1 MLKIIIYNRRD
12 DSDLLNFRTQ
22 RISLIDMESFHL
34 LGNQFLVGGRSQ
46 DLEMYS
52 MTPTLQCRLVIP
64 LFFI

>member
-12 DSDLLNFRTQ
+12 GSDLLNFRTQ

-46 DLEMYS
+46 DLETS
-52 MTPTLQCRLVIP
+52 HQ
-64 LFFI
+64 